1 LAVILLGIA
10 SLYLLKDQVL
20 VAMVN
25 GRPISR
31 LTLIKRMEKQAGKN
45 TLDGLITETLI
56 LQEAKKKNVSI
67 TEPEIDQEITKLE
80 EDLLQQGQNLDQLLS
95 LQGNSKDELKERM
108 RIQKIIEKIVGQDI
122 QITDEEMET
131 YLEENKEF
139 IPQDGDLEE
148 VKAGIK
154 DQLTQQK
161 LNEKIQSWLKSLNEN
176 ADIKYFLEL

>member
-1 LAVILLGIA
+1 
-10 SLYLLKDQVL
+10 
-20 VAMVN
+20 
-25 GRPISR
+25 
-31 LTLIKRMEKQAGKN
+31 
-45 TLDGLITETLI
+45 
-56 LQEAKKKNVSI
+56 
-67 TEPEIDQEITKLE
+67 
-80 EDLLQQGQNLDQLLS
+80 LS
-95 LQGNSKDELKERM
+95 LQGNSNDELKERM